1 MIIQGF
7 LAFTYLLKSGIYI
20 LILSKESTFERPVK
34 PYKILL
40 INRNTDIYIHIDQT
54 ESWKLIEIIFNQI
67 LVKDKI
73 LMSTYKHLS
82 NF

>member
-7 LAFTYLLKSGIYI
+7 LAFTYLLKSAIYI

-54 ESWKLIEIIFNQI
+54 ES
-67 LVKDKI
+67 
-73 LMSTYKHLS
+73 
-82 NF
+82 